1 MAEAAQKLI
10 GLRYNARWLQSAT
23 AGAAMN
29 RNFIKLRQ
37 RMVETALE
45 FIQAQ
50 RAYLEAAAPLAG
62 KSEMELKE
70 AAEEYLRAAGPYDA
84 ALQELRQYLLATEP
98 SEMMAM
104 ELDHTKQLIEALDR
118 GKG

>member
-1 MAEAAQKLI
+1 
-10 GLRYNARWLQSAT
+10 
-23 AGAAMN
+23 
-29 RNFIKLRQ
+29 
-37 RMVETALE
+37 MVETALE

-70 AAEEYLRAAGPYDA
+70 AAEEYLRAAGPYDV
-84 ALQELRQYLLATEP
+84 ALQELRQYLLAAEP
-98 SEMMAM
+98 SEMIAM

-118 GKG
+118 GKRVVSRLIERHSLKAQNANLPSGRAEEE